1 MVLVEEALIPEQQMP
16 KHMMNAYNRFHEALF
31 VLVNEA
37 TRDVSANMIIGD
49 LELIKHMMLT
59 AQMNMATIMVKDQ
72 NNQNEDPSIR

>member
-59 AQMNMATIMVKDQ
+59 AQMNMATHIMNEQ
-72 NNQNEDPSIR
+72 HQTEDPSIR